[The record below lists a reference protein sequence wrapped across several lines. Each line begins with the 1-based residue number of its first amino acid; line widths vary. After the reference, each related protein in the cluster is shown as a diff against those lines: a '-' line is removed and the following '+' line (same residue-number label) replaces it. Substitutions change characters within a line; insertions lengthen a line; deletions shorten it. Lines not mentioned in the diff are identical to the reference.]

1 MKNAKEF
8 EQKLYN
14 YLSAEE
20 KKLIED
26 AINQLVE
33 RHKNDSWEDFYIG
46 VVSYTE
52 LCMNHLLIDDS
63 YLEEL
68 TEENEEVL

>member
-14 YLSAEE
+14 YLNDEE
-20 KKLIED
+20 KKLLED
-26 AINQLVE
+26 VINQLVE

-46 VVSYTE
+46 VLSYTE
-52 LCMNHLLIDDS
+52 LCMTHLLIDDS

-68 TEENEEVL
+68 AEANEEV